1 MYSLMVVFSSM
12 YSSRGLSFR
21 SEIIVLFATISSRD
35 CSKKSSGGENL
46 TTTAVASVGNREQV
60 KLFVFQFKAADLAF
74 HVVPF
79 PVEVKSTNGPLNFQL
94 GDGHFTSECE
104 WLTNLHSADIS
115 RTNNLNSFYC
125 IITTGGDQQQQCDQ

>member
-21 SEIIVLFATISSRD
+21 SEIIVLFATTSRRD

-46 TTTAVASVGNREQV
+46 TTTAVASVGNR
-60 KLFVFQFKAADLAF
+60 DLLKPP

-79 PVEVKSTNGPLNFQL
+79 PVEVKSTNGPLNFQF
-94 GDGHFTSECE
+94 GDGSYSVTSH
-104 WLTNLHSADIS
+104 LSVND
-115 RTNNLNSFYC
+115 
-125 IITTGGDQQQQCDQ
+125 